1 MRRCGLPIAAFVLA
15 VAFLL
20 ARLYDVQVTQH
31 GIWAKEAANLVRSYH
46 VEPYMRGAIRD
57 RNGEVIA
64 RDEHVYQLEFVWRDF
79 RRGHPLGQVAMAL
92 STIQGA
98 PVTLEDA
105 CRALRERAVALVS
118 LTPRAV
124 REFGRGAPLALGGE
138 AWVGSADE
146 ELRANTPDGMLARGV
161 TGIQAAAGTQAAA
174 SAGDAA
180 KRAQRRARAGDL
192 EYYVSRLLALTDREE
207 RAVRRLVED
216 SGLVDKG
223 FAELASIATGVG
235 IEQLVADL
243 VARLD
248 ESLRHLG
255 RLARELDWTA
265 AEAPPGFDPARFDL
279 LDAEAKLLAVV
290 EARRVDVEDDTA
302 DALFSIALSC
312 PSWRFDQANLGRLD
326 LGWIE
331 RLLGWD
337 TERRLAWILR
347 RGAAWPAMVDDW
359 VAGHVIARAKLARR
373 DADLDP
379 ADALLAALAH
389 AFRTGAEAHARR
401 HGVPEDWRRVD
412 DLEGL
417 ASLAEVLQRG
427 AEVTSADLAAV
438 LPLQDPALRRSRA
451 RGEDLLLEVLGP
463 RLDAL
468 LPLVEQVWAASPVRR
483 QAERRATRSDAA
495 RRLVELVDS
504 TRQDW
509 DGLDRLAVAT
519 LLEQLEVD
527 LQRRMT
533 EVFTRLDPVGAAG
546 AIRVRPEAIARAE
559 ETRRYVVRD
568 RGSRSRVI
576 GREPSYELVHLVTRH
591 PREFAGFRVH
601 PTTRRTRP
609 LEAANGWNYH
619 QDGVPVAEFL
629 VGEVRH
635 PYLVDLLR
643 QRPSEVELA
652 EMQRKLSLP
661 KEDRE
666 DILGLVEAAWHPGER
681 MGGSGLEGWLD
692 PELRGSEGYSEF
704 QGLQDRKSG
713 NRAPIHSP
721 AVDGRD
727 VWLTLDLELQRAAE
741 AYLRVPTFPAGD
753 PQTDEEWFRHPVGA
767 IVLATVEGEVLV
779 AASTPLV
786 PGQEPGPDTDGEGS
800 NALDRTLR
808 RPKGEPPGSILKPL
822 FSAYALQNLG
832 VRFDEGLVVCG
843 SGVERLGAEAKS
855 TKHAGWGKIDCFST
869 NGHSSTFGQ
878 RNVHL
883 VTMREALVASCNTY
897 FAALG
902 ERQYDGPHMRA
913 ALELFGLG
921 QPTGVRFDAAGRS
934 GLVEN
939 SGFGDSRSFPPG
951 GGPNE
956 PWMRQYVT
964 NGLAYINV
972 NVVQMARAF
981 AGLAT
986 GELPTMRLVR
996 RIGDDETAVE
1006 RVPIPIDRA
1015 HFERVRGALRSVMTD
1030 REGSGFGKGLAYE
1043 DLGFEL
1049 AGKTGSAD
1057 YRSIPKGE
1065 SKITARMGA
1074 DYMRKHAWFAGYFP
1088 FDAPKYVVIVY
1099 VHDTAVTASHIATYV
1114 ASQFLRLPEVQ
1125 AFVAKERGQ

>member
-15 VAFLL
+15 VAFLV

-31 GIWAKEAANLVRSYH
+31 DTWAREAANLVRSYH
-46 VEPYMRGAIRD
+46 VEPYTRGTIRD
-57 RNGEVIA
+57 RNGHVIA
-64 RDEHVYQLEFVWRDF
+64 RDEQVYQLELVWRDF

-92 STIQGA
+92 STIGGA
-98 PVTLEDA
+98 PVTLEDTH
-105 CRALRERAVALVS
+105 RALQERALELVS

-124 REFGRGAPLALGGE
+124 GEFGRGAPLALGGR
-138 AWVGSADE
+138 V
-146 ELRANTPDGMLARGV
+146 L
-161 TGIQAAAGTQAAA
+161 I
-174 SAGDAA
+174 GDAA
-180 KRAQRRARAGDL
+180 QELHAHVDVADTADDAASTSDAAQRTQRRARAGDV
-192 EYYVSRLLALTDREE
+192 EFYVARLLALTDREE

-216 SGLVDKG
+216 AGLVDKS

-235 IEQLVADL
+235 SEQLRADL
-243 VARLD
+243 TARLA
-248 ESLRHLG
+248 ESRRHLG
-255 RLARELDWTA
+255 RLARELQWTT
-265 AEAPPGFDPARFDL
+265 AEAPAGVDPAWFDTL
-279 LDAEAKLLAVV
+279 AAEAKLLLVL

-302 DALFSIALSC
+302 DALFSIALGC
-312 PSWRFDQANLGRLD
+312 PPWRFDQANLGRLD

-331 RLLGWD
+331 RLLGWG
-337 TERRLAWILR
+337 TERRLEWIRR
-347 RGAAWPAMVDDW
+347 RGAEWPEMVDDW

-373 DADLDP
+373 DGDLDP
-379 ADALLAALAH
+379 AHALLAALAH
-389 AFRTGAEAHARR
+389 AFRTDAEAHSRK

-417 ASLAEVLQRG
+417 ASLPAVLQRG
-427 AEVTSADLAAV
+427 AEVTTADLTAV
-438 LPLQDPALRRSRA
+438 LPLQDPGLRRSRA
-451 RGEDLLLEVLGP
+451 SGEDLLLEVLGP

-468 LPLVEQVWAASPVRR
+468 RPLVEEAWAAAPVKRNAGR
-483 QAERRATRSDAA
+483 SATRTDAA

-504 TRQDW
+504 SREDW
-509 DGLDRLAVAT
+509 DSLDRLAVGT

-527 LQRRMT
+527 LQRRLT
-533 EVFTRLDPVGAAG
+533 ELFTRLDPTGTVG
-546 AIRVRPEAIARAE
+546 AIRVRPEAVARAE

-568 RGSRSRVI
+568 RGSRAKVI

-591 PREFAGFRVH
+591 PREFAGFHVR

-609 LEAANGWNYH
+609 HEAANGWNYH
-619 QDGVPVAEFL
+619 EDDVRVAAFL

-652 EMQRKLSLP
+652 EMQRKLALP
-661 KEDRE
+661 KADRE

-713 NRAPIHSP
+713 NRAPIHVP

-727 VWLTLDLELQRAAE
+727 VWLTLDLELQRATE
-741 AYLRVPTFPAGD
+741 ALLRAPTVPAGD
-753 PQTDEEWFRHPVGA
+753 SLTDVEWFEHPVGA
-767 IVLATVEGEVLV
+767 IVLATVEGELLV

-786 PGQEPGPDTDGEGS
+786 PGQEPGRDTDGERR

-832 VRFDEGLVVCG
+832 VRFEDGLVVCG
-843 SGVERLGAEAKS
+843 AGIERLGAEAKP
-855 TKHAGWGKIDCFST
+855 TTHAGWGKIDCYSSQ
-869 NGHSSTFGQ
+869 GHSATFGQ
-878 RNVHL
+878 RNVHRI
-883 VTMREALVASCNTY
+883 TMREALVASCNTY

-902 ERQYDGPHMRA
+902 ERHYDAPHMRT

-921 QPTGVRFDAAGRS
+921 QPTGVRFDPEGRS
-934 GLVEN
+934 GFVEN
-939 SGFGDSRSFPPG
+939 SAFGDNRSFPPG
-951 GGPNE
+951 GGPTE
-956 PWMRQYVT
+956 PWMRQFVT

-996 RIGDDETAVE
+996 RIGDVDTEVQ
-1006 RVPIPIDRA
+1006 RVRIPIDEA
-1015 HFERVRGALRSVMTD
+1015 HFERVRDALRSVVK
-1030 REGSGFGKGLAYE
+1030 ESVGSGFGKGLAYE

-1057 YRSIPKGE
+1057 YRRIPKGE
-1065 SKITARMGA
+1065 SDITARMED

-1088 FDAPKYVVIVY
+1088 CDAPRYVVIVY
-1099 VHDTAVTASHIATYV
+1099 VHDTAATASHIATHV
-1114 ASQFLRLPEVQ
+1114 ASQFLRLPEIQ
-1125 AFVAKERGQ
+1125 AFLARERAQ